1 MYFPSANLVP
11 NTIGTQR
18 QSQKLDSF
26 IGDRR
31 SGRLLGGAAHMSRHI
46 ILASF
51 AHEEDLLAAVR
62 GAQHR
67 RWEIADIYAPYPIHG
82 LGEALGWPRS
92 RLPVVCFLC
101 GALGVAL
108 ALWFQFW
115 TTAWDWPLN
124 VGGRPWNSLPAF
136 VPVVFE
142 SMVLM
147 AGFGLAF
154 AWLFRC
160 QLYPG
165 KKAMLPL
172 DSLTDDHFAVVLRDP
187 GSATAVGDIRQFLL
201 DCQALCLE
209 ERDGE

>member
-1 MYFPSANLVP
+1 M
-11 NTIGTQR
+11 
-18 QSQKLDSF
+18 
-26 IGDRR
+26 
-31 SGRLLGGAAHMSRHI
+31 SGKI

-62 GAQHR
+62 GLQER
-67 RWEIADIYAPYPIHG
+67 CCDIADIYTPYPVHG
-82 LGEALGWPRS
+82 LEQLVRWPRS
-92 RLPVVCFLC
+92 RLPAACFLF

-142 SMVLM
+142 SMVLL
-147 AGFGLAF
+147 AGFGLVF

-165 KKAMLPL
+165 KEAMPPMIG
-172 DSLTDDHFAVVLRDP
+172 LTEDRFAVMLRDP
-187 GSATAVGDIRQFLL
+187 GSAIAAGEVRQLLL